1 MKTNEMKLKTA
12 SHLNSLV
19 QCNGIVSREVL
30 NVIPLNDLAVLAD
43 EAPVNNQDN
52 ILNKT
57 FSFKS

>member
-1 MKTNEMKLKTA
+1 MKINEMKLKTA
-12 SHLNSLV
+12 SHLNGLV
-19 QCNGIVSREVL
+19 QCNGVVSREVL